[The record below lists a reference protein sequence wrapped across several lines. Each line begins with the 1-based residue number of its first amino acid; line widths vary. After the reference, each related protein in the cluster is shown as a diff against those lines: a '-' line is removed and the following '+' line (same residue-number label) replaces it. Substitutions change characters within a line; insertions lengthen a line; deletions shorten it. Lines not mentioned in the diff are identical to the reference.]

1 MDGKASSKVTTV
13 VSKNGRSAHGLGGA
27 IGRALLRLLQF
38 ALGIAV
44 IGLYA
49 QDLQHAA
56 QAQIYMDARW
66 VFAVVTGSLSAITC
80 AVYGVLFCLPSEYFF
95 FWDWI
100 LL

>member
-1 MDGKASSKVTTV
+1 MSDKPNSKIATV
-13 VSKNGRSAHGLGGA
+13 VSKNGRSAHGVLGA
-27 IGRALLRLLQF
+27 ITRSILRLFQF

-56 QAQIYMDARW
+56 QAQVYMDARW

-80 AVYGVLFCLPSEYFF
+80 LVYGVLFCLPSEFF
-95 FWDWI
+95 FVWDWI